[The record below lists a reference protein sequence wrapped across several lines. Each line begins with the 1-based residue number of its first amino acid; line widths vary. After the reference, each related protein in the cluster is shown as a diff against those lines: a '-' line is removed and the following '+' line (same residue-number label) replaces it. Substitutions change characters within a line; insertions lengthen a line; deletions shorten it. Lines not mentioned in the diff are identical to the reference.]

1 MDLKRLETARLFHR
15 FGFGPRPGE
24 FETALKNGVEK
35 TRSELLA
42 KSKNEI
48 AVTPPVLIDLGKRP
62 EPNSP
67 DMAEFSKSMRAQ
79 TTSLS
84 KWWLD
89 QMVASENTLHEK
101 MVWFWH
107 GHWATSI
114 GKVNY
119 ALPMYNQNLTFRK
132 YALGNF
138 SDFASA
144 MFFDGALQVW
154 LDGGE
159 NTLKAPNENL
169 SREMM
174 ELFVLGVNRYSEMDV
189 RELARAFTG
198 YQIPRSTGEVV
209 SVPRRRDTGTV
220 TVLGKTGVMSPEE
233 VIKHLVAQSDCA
245 KFINERIWYRFI
257 SSSAPLPAN
266 HSSISAF
273 ASRDISALIK
283 SMVEGKA
290 LANPEYSMVK
300 SPVEWFIAVC
310 RAFNLTPS
318 RMNSQNKIN
327 GYFDKLSQIPFSP
340 PNVGGWP
347 TDEAWLSSASA
358 QFRLA
363 FATWI
368 ASQIDTSQLTTFAPE
383 KRSTYLAD
391 LLGVVEWSS
400 RTTLAL
406 REVRNNPERLITLA
420 ICSPEY
426 VVSA

>member
-1 MDLKRLETARLFHR
+1 
-15 FGFGPRPGE
+15 
-24 FETALKNGVEK
+24 
-35 TRSELLA
+35 
-42 KSKNEI
+42 
-48 AVTPPVLIDLGKRP
+48 
-62 EPNSP
+62 
-67 DMAEFSKSMRAQ
+67 
-79 TTSLS
+79 
-84 KWWLD
+84 
-89 QMVASENTLHEK
+89 
-101 MVWFWH
+101 
-107 GHWATSI
+107 
-114 GKVNY
+114 
-119 ALPMYNQNLTFRK
+119 
-132 YALGNF
+132 
-138 SDFASA
+138 

-174 ELFVLGVNRYSEMDV
+174 ELFILGVNRYSEMDV

-209 SVPRRRDTGTV
+209 SVPRRRDTGAV

-318 RMNSQNKIN
+318 QMNSQNKIN